1 MTVGGII
8 KIAVAFATGAGIG
21 VLGTARHF
29 KLKYEKIA
37 QDDIATIRKYY
48 NKTEETARGV
58 IDKPTTERVVAD
70 IGARREGER
79 TDYTAFQRSPK
90 ELEDREDIIN
100 RVEDRRLEEEH
111 PSEDGETVRRSKPKN
126 GPKPVKKEIFGTDPN
141 LEVVTLHYY
150 PEEDILT
157 DDEDVPFDPDR
168 IRMLV
173 GEWIDRFNFGDPEN
187 DTDTLYIR
195 NELHGCDYKVEKI
208 PTNFSG

>member
-8 KIAVAFATGAGIG
+8 KIAVAFAAGTGIG

-37 QDDIATIRKYY
+37 QDDIATIRNYY
-48 NKTEETARGV
+48 NKSEGMTSRATK
-58 IDKPTTERVVAD
+58 KPVEQPVAD

-90 ELEDREDIIN
+90 ELEDREDVIN
-100 RVEDRRLEEEH
+100 RVEDRRLEEEY
-111 PSEDGETVRRSKPKN
+111 PSEDDGTARKSKPKN
-126 GPKPVKKEIFGTDPN
+126 GPKPVKRELFGTDPN

-168 IRMLV
+168 VRMVV
-173 GEWIDRFNFGDPEN
+173 GDWIERFGFGDPDN
-187 DTDTLYIR
+187 DTDVLYIR
-195 NELHGCDYKVEKI
+195 NEFHGCDYKVEKI
-208 PTNFSG
+208 HTNFSG